1 MKVSDV
7 ERALQSL
14 APTAMAAEWDNVG
27 LLVGDRTATV
37 RKLML
42 CIDLT
47 EDVLA
52 ETAAAKAGMVMAY
65 HPPIFQAVSR
75 VTAHDEPVVHE
86 AVRRGIAV
94 YSMHTALD
102 VAPGGTNDVLADAMG
117 MTRRRPLEPV
127 VRPGQCKVVVFVPG
141 DDLAHISEAAFA
153 AGAGLIGNYQDCA
166 FFAHGIGTFCGGE
179 GTTPTVGRA
188 GQQEFAE
195 ELRLEVVAPQT
206 KAPAVV
212 AAIRSAHSYEEPAID
227 VYPLEEHPEG
237 YGMGRVGTLGRP
249 ATVQTLLTRVK
260 KATGLSKLLVAGRP
274 SKARGVK
281 KPALVQT
288 VACGAGSCGKLY
300 QAAASAGA
308 TFYLTGEMR
317 HHDALAA
324 EAAGLT
330 VVCLGHSNSE
340 RITLRSLANHLKLLA
355 PKLQV
360 VQSKQDRDPF
370 EIA

>member
-14 APTAMAAEWDNVG
+14 APTEMAAEWDNVG
-27 LLVGDRTATV
+27 LLVGDRTAPG
-37 RKLML
+37 RMLML

-52 ETAAAKAGMVMAY
+52 EAAAAKAGMVMAY
-65 HPPIFQAVSR
+65 HPPIFKSISC
-75 VTAHDEPVVHE
+75 VTAHDEPVVHA
-86 AVRRGIAV
+86 AVRSGIAV

-102 VAPGGTNDVLADAMG
+102 VAPGGTNDVLADALG
-117 MTRRRPLEPV
+117 MMRRRPLEPV
-127 VRPGQCKVVVFVPG
+127 VRSGQCKIVVFVPG
-141 DDLAHISEAAFA
+141 EDLARISQAAFT

-179 GTTPTVGRA
+179 GTEPAVGQP

-195 ELRLEVVAPQT
+195 ELRLEVIAP
-206 KAPAVV
+206 KAKVPAVV

-237 YGMGRVGTLGRP
+237 YGMGRVGTLRRP
-249 ATVQTLLTRVK
+249 ATVQTILTRVK

-274 SKARGVK
+274 SRARGVK
-281 KPALVQT
+281 KPALVRM
-288 VACGAGSCGKLY
+288 VACAAGSCGKMY
-300 QAAASAGA
+300 QTAAATGA

-360 VQSKQDRDPF
+360 VLSKQDRDPF